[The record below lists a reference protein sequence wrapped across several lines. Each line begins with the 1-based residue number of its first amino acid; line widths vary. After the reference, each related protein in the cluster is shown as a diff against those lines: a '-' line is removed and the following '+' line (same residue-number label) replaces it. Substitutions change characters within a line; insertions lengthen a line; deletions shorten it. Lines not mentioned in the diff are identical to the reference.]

1 MLRKLGT
8 VGLIGALLAVLGV
21 ALITYRDPVIG
32 AGLMLIVAGL
42 ALAVRG
48 LASGLLRMFG
58 MP

>member
-8 VGLIGALLAVLGV
+8 VGIAGALLAVFGV
-21 ALITYRDPVIG
+21 ALISYQDPLIG
-32 AGLMLIVAGL
+32 AGLLLIVTGL
-42 ALAVRG
+42 ALVVRG